1 MTNKTAQEPSSGTES
16 LLSEL
21 PPIRELLVEVRTYP
35 ERLLR
40 RICDQYAER
49 DAPVPDHALR
59 LAPYLGETAL
69 RALIEGG
76 FVERQAEDHISV
88 HAYVPTESGRA
99 LLDGHARPSRA
110 APKTR
115 AASKPKTAAAPKK
128 IKA

>member
-1 MTNKTAQEPSSGTES
+1 MTNKPAQQPSQGAET

-21 PPIRELLVEVRTYP
+21 APIQELLVEVRTYP

-76 FVERQAEDHISV
+76 YVERRDELHVSV
-88 HAYVPTESGRA
+88 HAYVPTASGRA
-99 LLDGHARPSRA
+99 LLGGRARPPRA

-115 AASKPKTAAAPKK
+115 AAPKK
-128 IKA
+128 VKA